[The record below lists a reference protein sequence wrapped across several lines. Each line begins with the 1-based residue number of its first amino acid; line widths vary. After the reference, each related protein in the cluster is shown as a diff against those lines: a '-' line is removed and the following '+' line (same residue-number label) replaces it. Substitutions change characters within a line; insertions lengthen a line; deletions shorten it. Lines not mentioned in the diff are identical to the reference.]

1 MRNGYLKLTFKD
13 DGDGT
18 GKLVAE
24 ATAGGFSGVSGAY
37 FDIGHLQQFARS
49 IAEFPL
55 PDISRCSLASGF
67 GSKQNPGELEQEH
80 LGIDVYPVDHRGHIG
95 IQVRMATEMWS
106 DTRPRSQ
113 KTARVEI
120 ITTYEPIAKFSKDL
134 PAMLGGTISEVLLV
148 GEMLP

>member
-1 MRNGYLKLTFKD
+1 MPNGYLRLTFRD

-24 ATAGGFSGVSGAY
+24 AAAGGYSGASGAY
-37 FDIGHLQQFARS
+37 FGIGHLQEFARS

-55 PDISRCSLASGF
+55 PDVGRCSLAGGF

-95 IQVRMATEMWS
+95 IQIRMATEMWS
-106 DTRPRSQ
+106 DTRPRFQ
-113 KTARVEI
+113 KTAKIEI
-120 ITTYEPIAKFSKDL
+120 ITTYEPIARFSKDL
-134 PAMLGGTISEVLLV
+134 LAMLDGTASEALLV